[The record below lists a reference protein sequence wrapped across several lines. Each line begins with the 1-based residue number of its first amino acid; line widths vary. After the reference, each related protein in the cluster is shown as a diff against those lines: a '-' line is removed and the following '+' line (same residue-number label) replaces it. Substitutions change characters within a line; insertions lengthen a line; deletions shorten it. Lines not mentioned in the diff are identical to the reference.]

1 MDHITIP
8 IPQIL
13 FKDLEL
19 SDYLSIFTNTNS
31 NNLKGSGLAD
41 IAVFEHDNYSNL
53 FRRKHNQTGAGFL
66 NFLSSIARKSLPW
79 LKNVI
84 FPEALNL
91 TSSLLERGK
100 KNQIIQ
106 LERGI

>member
-19 SDYLSIFTNTNS
+19 NDYLTIFTNTNS

-53 FRRKHNQTGAGFL
+53 FRRSHNQTGAGFL
-66 NFLSSIARKSLPW
+66 NFISSIARKSLPW

-91 TSSLLERGK
+91 TSTLLERGK
-100 KNQIIQ
+100 KIK
-106 LERGI
+106 